1 MKSKARK
8 KPLQVVMENGEPSA
22 VILDIED
29 YKEMLER
36 LEDAEDLK
44 TLEDMRKKPLKFKKL
59 EEFLEEYTPNPS

>member
-59 EEFLEEYTPNPS
+59 ALL